1 MHYIISYD
9 IAADRLRGR
18 VAKLLERHGCRR
30 MQRSVFAAPRFSGK
44 QMTALKSGLHRLLGN
59 SLEPEDSLFI
69 VSIEGDA
76 VGEMVAFGS
85 NKTATFFSPPPLHVR
100 L

>member
-1 MHYIISYD
+1 MHYLISYD
-9 IAADRLRGR
+9 IAADGLRGR

-44 QMTALKSGLHRLLGN
+44 QMTALRSGLHRLLGT
-59 SLEPEDSLFI
+59 SLEPGDSLFI

-76 VGEMVAFGS
+76 VGELVTFGE
-85 NKTATFFSPPPLHVR
+85 NNAATFFEPPPLHVR